1 MAIVGSTDARY
12 GIPQNQVTLGT
23 WLNIVST
30 WNGVFPSPTIQ
41 FYINGVLNTS
51 TPIINTTGAGSRT
64 SDAAQNLTFAKFGS
78 TGSSAGD
85 FTGSNG
91 VLQIYNRV
99 LSASEI
105 LTNYNALLSRY
116 TIVTNQLVLNLDPST
131 YISGTTW
138 NDSSVNGYNA
148 SLVASPTFNSAGTAS
163 SFTLNGTTQYISVPN
178 TATLMN
184 NMYVSGYTY
193 SFWIKVASTSV
204 EQVLASKEGASSW
217 GQLMSIHQNAGATLD
232 LLGPSAGN
240 SLEHSYT
247 MGSLFSANTWVNVT
261 LSYLGGTWPTAA
273 TPANTQLFINGT
285 EYGSTSGTS
294 KAYLAASGSNGSD
307 ATGGTTFGYAPQTDF
322 FTNGQLTARFTPTT
336 FGQILVY
343 NRQISAAE
351 VLQNFTATR
360 LNYGI

>member
-1 MAIVGSTDARY
+1 MATLILKSGTTAIAGAIVKGSFSYFSGSTKDLGPTSVTGFYSGIDAPAGGYTVYQIGGPSGLTARVATDNASLNSILISA
-12 GIPQNQVTLGT
+12 GGT
-23 WLNIVST
+23 GSTVDENIT
-30 WNGVFPSPTIQ
+30 WATNTNSV
-41 FYINGVLNTS
+41 YINSG
-51 TPIINTTGAGSRT
+51 TTV
-64 SDAAQNLTFAKFGS
+64 N
-78 TGSSAGD
+78 
-85 FTGSNG
+85 N
-91 VLQIYNRV
+91 
-99 LSASEI
+99 
-105 LTNYNALLSRY
+105 
-116 TIVTNQLVLNLDPST
+116 IVTNQLVLNLDPSI

-148 SLVASPTFNSAGTAS
+148 SLVASPTFNSAGSAS
-163 SFTLNGTTQYISVPN
+163 SFTLNGTTQYISVPS

-232 LLGPSAGN
+232 LLGPSAGT

-247 MGSLFSANTWVNVT
+247 MGSLLSANTWVNVT
-261 LSYLGGTWPTAA
+261 LSYLGGIWPTAA
-273 TPANTQLFINGT
+273 VPANTHLYINGT

-294 KAYLAASGSNGSD
+294 KVYLSATGGNGSD
-307 ATGGTTFGYAPQTDF
+307 ATGGTTFGYAPQTDY
-322 FTNGQLTARFTPTT
+322 FTTGQLTARFSPTT

-343 NRQISAAE
+343 NRQISAPE

-360 LNYGI
+360 TNYGI